1 MTHGQERQAVL
12 IVEDEADI
20 RELLSE
26 YFRARNFDVVGA
38 ADGRA
43 AVLAIEREP
52 ERFSLIVTDLHL
64 PGVDG
69 LAVLRAARAAN
80 PAVYVV
86 IVTGFA
92 SLDSAIQA
100 VRLGAY
106 DYLTK
111 PFSLGQIDVVLAAD
125 PRDSGAARREQAAD
139 AAGVAEGRRRSSPG
153 AADAARW
160 HRDPPDPH
168 RGGAPHPAVA
178 VGPCPTA
185 TPPPAGC
192 RTESGSYTCDGSL
205 FKIIASAHRQS
216 FPAARH
222 GDAVACGVIPR

>member
-38 ADGRA
+38 ADGRG

-111 PFSLGQIDVVLAAD
+111 PFSLGQIDVVLA
-125 PRDSGAARREQAAD
+125 RIHEIQVLQA
-139 AAGVAEGRRRSSPG
+139 ENKRL
-153 AADAARW
+153 
-160 HRDPPDPH
+160 
-168 RGGAPHPAVA
+168 
-178 VGPCPTA
+178 T
-185 TPPPAGC
+185 
-192 RTESGSYTCDGSL
+192 
-205 FKIIASAHRQS
+205 RQVS
-216 FPAARH
+216 QK
-222 GDAVACGVIPR
+222 DAVDLRQALLMRLDGIETRLTRIEAALRTRP